1 MFPSVVAWGREEPVI
16 VRIVPPKG
24 LRLVLGLTLDTV
36 KETEIGVAEASIGMR
51 PEASVTIGDHDPAT
65 AVTWQVICVEV
76 D

>member
-1 MFPSVVAWGREEPVI
+1 MI

-51 PEASVTIGDHDPAT
+51 PEASVTIGDHEPAT
-65 AVTWQVICVEV
+65 AVT
-76 D
+76 